1 MNGKPLQTLLLILSL
16 SFSQA
21 LASFYTLAQPVRNNE
36 QGTLEPT
43 DSFSKQFLITFVD
56 YPGAKPYLDVL
67 SEIYTELGFAVH
79 KVPAPALRGLQLVN
93 EGKVDADAHRLGRV
107 AARFENVMLIKPEL
121 VRATLVLL
129 CRSGVECNRNVLS
142 NKEKLLLTN
151 ERSLMYLEDF
161 DIQTRV
167 IKKEIII
174 NTVDMLRTKRAD
186 YATFMIDERQLVPP
200 GMHYVKLRSIFLY
213 HTINKKHAHLLPKI
227 EEKMRIKRLQLSEIL
242 LSSKR

>member
-1 MNGKPLQTLLLILSL
+1 MHIKRLQTFVLMLSV
-16 SFSQA
+16 SFSQTFA
-21 LASFYTLAQPVRNNE
+21 IFYAVAQPLGANE
-36 QGTLEPT
+36 NASLITT

-56 YPGAKPYLDVL
+56 YPGAEPYLDVL
-67 SEIYTELGFAVH
+67 NEIYTELGFTVH

-129 CRSGVECNRNVLS
+129 CRSGVECNRNILN
-142 NKEKLLLTN
+142 NKEKTLLTN
-151 ERSLMYLEDF
+151 ERSLIYLEDF
-161 DIQTRV
+161 DIQTSV

-200 GMHYVKLRSIFLY
+200 GMQYVKLRSIFLY

-227 EEKMRIKRLQLSEIL
+227 EAKMRTKRLQLNEIL
-242 LSSKR
+242 LSSKS

>member
-1 MNGKPLQTLLLILSL
+1 MNVRPLQTLLLILSL
-16 SFSQA
+16 SFSQTFD
-21 LASFYTLAQPVRNNE
+21 SFYALAQPARGDE
-36 QGTLEPT
+36 QGTLEPI

-67 SEIYTELGFAVH
+67 SEIYTELGFSVH
-79 KVPAPALRGLQLVN
+79 KIPAPALRGLQLVN

-129 CRSGVECNRNVLS
+129 CRSGIECNRNILN
-142 NKEKLLLTN
+142 NKDKILLTN
-151 ERSLMYLEDF
+151 ERFLMYLEDF

-200 GMHYVKLRSIFLY
+200 GMQYVKLRSIFLY

-227 EEKMRIKRLQLSEIL
+227 EAKMRIKRSQLNEIL
-242 LSSKR
+242 LSSKS